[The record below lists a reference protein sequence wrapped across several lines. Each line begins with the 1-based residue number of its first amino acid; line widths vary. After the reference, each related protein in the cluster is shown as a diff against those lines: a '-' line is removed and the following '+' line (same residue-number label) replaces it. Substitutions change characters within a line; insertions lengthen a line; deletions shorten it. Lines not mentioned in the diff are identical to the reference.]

1 MGPADTWDRMGT
13 WLRELGSVGAAR
25 PRAIVV
31 ISAHWETTTV
41 AVTSN
46 AAPSLIFDYYGFPPH
61 TYELSYPAPG
71 DPALAAA
78 LCSRLRAN
86 GIAAVEDPARG
97 FDHGVFI
104 PFKLI
109 YPDAD
114 IPIVQLS
121 LHASLDPALH
131 IRIGRALAPLRD
143 EGVLIVGSGMSYHN
157 MAGFMRDDGDID
169 ASDRFDEWLRDVCS
183 KTGDA
188 RANALKGWL
197 AAPAARDVHPR
208 EEHLLPLMVAA
219 GAGADESGRCDFTD
233 RVMGATVSAFAFGC

>member
-1 MGPADTWDRMGT
+1 MGPADTWDRMGA
-13 WLRELGSVGAAR
+13 WLRHLGPAGDAR

-31 ISAHWETTTV
+31 ISAHWETPVV
-41 AVTSN
+41 AVTSGV
-46 AAPSLIFDYYGFPPH
+46 APPLIYDYYGFPPH
-61 TYELSYPAPG
+61 TYELRYPAPG

-78 LCSRLRAN
+78 LCAHLHAA
-86 GIAAVEDPARG
+86 GIDAIEDPVRG

-131 IRIGRALAPLRD
+131 INIGRALAPLRD
-143 EGVLIVGSGMSYHN
+143 AGVLIIGSGMSYHN
-157 MAGFMRDDGDID
+157 MAGLMRDDGDIG
-169 ASDRFDEWLRDVCS
+169 ASDRFDEWLQGVCALD
-183 KTGDA
+183 GEP
-188 RANALKGWL
+188 RAQALTNWL
-197 AAPAARDVHPR
+197 AAPAARKVHPR

-219 GAGADESGRCDFTD
+219 GAGADARGRCDFSD
-233 RVMGATVSAFAFGC
+233 RVMGATVSAFTFG